1 MISGNNTRK
10 GNCIVRCE
18 FLMAVEGSYA
28 LFRVVMIKKIDS
40 NRYQHNEYSDRE
52 LILYISVYLAKG

>member
-1 MISGNNTRK
+1 
-10 GNCIVRCE
+10 
-18 FLMAVEGSYA
+18 MAVEGSYA